1 MHKIFFKLG
10 ALCCAA
16 ALFTGCASKPVP
28 YDYTAFR
35 ESRPHS
41 ILVLPPLNQT
51 PDIAATYGVFSQVG
65 FPLAESGYYVF
76 PVTLVDETFKQN
88 GLTTAGDIHAVAPA
102 KLREIFGADAAL
114 YITVTKYGAV
124 YTVLNSEV
132 IVSAKARLVDLKS
145 GKLLWE
151 GSAVAS
157 SEEGKNNNNAGGII
171 GMLVT
176 AVVKQV
182 FNNVTDSSYPVAGTA
197 TGRLLF
203 AQPNG
208 VLYGPRSPRY
218 QSEQI
223 PQP

>member
-1 MHKIFFKLG
+1 MRKIFFRLG
-10 ALCCAA
+10 TLCCVA
-16 ALFTGCASKPVP
+16 ALFTGCATRPAP

-35 ESRPHS
+35 ESRPRS
-41 ILVLPPLNQT
+41 ILVLPPLNNS
-51 PDIAATYGVFSQVG
+51 PEVAATYGVYAQAS

-114 YITVTKYGAV
+114 YITITKYGAV

-132 IVSAKARLVDLKS
+132 VVSAKARLVDLKS

-151 GSAVAS
+151 GSASAS
-157 SEEGKNNNNAGGII
+157 SEEGKNNNAGGII
-171 GMLVT
+171 GALVT

-182 FNNVTDSSYPVAGTA
+182 INNVTDSSYPVAGTTA
-197 TGRLLF
+197 ARLLF
-203 AQPNG
+203 ARPNG
-208 VLYGPRSPRY
+208 MLYGPRSPKY
-218 QSEQI
+218 QSEQA
-223 PQP
+223 PQQ